1 VRHQFIDTGSQQ
13 CNLHF
18 WATGI
23 VGGASIG
30 LDDLG
35 FDRGCDH
42 LGDFLEIWPQQARSR
57 ATGFYLRGQ
66 LEGLPACVLH
76 RAKPVNCTW
85 RPHIGECA
93 DTANNMHTAASLLVQ
108 TPSAAAIFQKNPK
121 KPTMPHSSTHQHA
134 GAYGANL
141 ASLITLTFLLCML
154 VTPLNAHAKK
164 HKTQKASTHQTSA
177 SKGAGKTTYRPS
189 PSEESRAE
197 RERRLFR
204 ECRGM
209 PNAGACR
216 GFTQR

>member
-1 VRHQFIDTGSQQ
+1 M
-13 CNLHF
+13 
-18 WATGI
+18 ATAGKKPC
-23 VGGASIG
+23 
-30 LDDLG
+30 
-35 FDRGCDH
+35 DR
-42 LGDFLEIWPQQARSR
+42 FLLARAAGR
-57 ATGFYLRGQ
+57 V
-66 LEGLPACVLH
+66 ACVRLAPCKT
-76 RAKPVNCTW
+76 RQLY
-85 RPHIGECA
+85 
-93 DTANNMHTAASLLVQ
+93 M
-108 TPSAAAIFQKNPK
+108 AAAYWGMRGYRKQHAHGSISAGANAICRRHFSENPK